1 MRFLLRV
8 DSHARNHSAHPQA
21 QSQVAALRACAARAR
36 SARVL
41 QRRAPRVS
49 LGATCGRRRALH
61 QPCARELGR
70 AQLGRPLSPQRQV
83 TCTEGRHWSFAAAGC
98 GHDAEEGR
106 DTASARR
113 VLRRQASFEAAWPQL
128 TATDCL
134 HVSRLYP
141 GTAMRS
147 AHIGAS
153 ALRAV
158 SSQRAPR
165 VCLASALRACVQLA
179 RSARVSG

>member
-1 MRFLLRV
+1 MATKSMCEAVVEGMGGVWDRCDRQGNWV
-8 DSHARNHSAHPQA
+8 TATEEAVIAWNAPQPYHP
-21 QSQVAALRACAARAR
+21 VA
-36 SARVL
+36 V
-41 QRRAPRVS
+41 PFIN
-49 LGATCGRRRALH
+49 RALENWGGLNWEDRFH
-61 QPCARELGR
+61 HNDTG
-70 AQLGRPLSPQRQV
+70 V
-83 TCTEGRHWSFAAAGC
+83 TCTEGRHWSFAAAGS

-106 DTASARR
+106 DTTSARR

-134 HVSRLYP
+134 HVSRLYR
-141 GTAMRS
+141 GALR
-147 AHIGAS
+147 AHRCQRAP
-153 ALRAV
+153 LRAV

>member
-1 MRFLLRV
+1 MKSLTHTLEPLGPPTGPISSGGAPRLC
-8 DSHARNHSAHPQA
+8 SG
-21 QSQVAALRACAARAR
+21 ALRACSAAAR
-36 SARVL
+36 SARVSG
-41 QRRAPRVS
+41 RYMRPSPCPSSTVRS
-49 LGATCGRRRALH
+49 RTGAGSTGKTAFTTTTGH
-61 QPCARELGR
+61 I
-70 AQLGRPLSPQRQV
+70 S
-83 TCTEGRHWSFAAAGC
+83 CTEGRHWSFNAGC

-134 HVSRLYP
+134 HVSRLYRY
-141 GTAMRS
+141 AAVRS